1 MTSKTRLALP
11 QVTLLV
17 IDTRA
22 PELALAALLRSM
34 QQVDFGRV
42 VLFTHQWL
50 PMTAPPKVE
59 IIDCGP
65 IVSGAQYS
73 HFVLRRLPAHIR
85 SSHALIT
92 QWDGFVVNAAA
103 WRDAFLAHD
112 YIGPVWP
119 DVPAGRQVG
128 NGGFSLR
135 SRRVLNAGLDPRISD
150 EHPEDEML
158 CRRYRELLEREHGV
172 SFAPPELARRF
183 AFENEVPRGPTF
195 GFHGPYHLPRFVD
208 EPELATWL
216 AQLPDAFF
224 SGRDGRRL
232 ARALLL
238 QRMPQLAATVVQRRR
253 AAGLNDFKTRSLGW
267 AAWMMGARGG

>member
-1 MTSKTRLALP
+1 MTTTTRLLLP
-11 QVTLLV
+11 QVTLV
-17 IDTRA
+17 AIDTRA
-22 PELALAALLRSM
+22 PALALAALLRSM

-42 VLFTHQWL
+42 VLFTHQWA
-50 PMTAPPKVE
+50 PMAAPPNVE

-65 IVSGAQYS
+65 IASGAHYS
-73 HFVLRRLPAHIR
+73 HFVLRRLPAHIQ

-92 QWDGFVVNAAA
+92 QWDGFVVDAAA
-103 WRDAFLAHD
+103 WDNAFLAHD

-119 DVPAGRQVG
+119 DAPAGRQVG

-135 SRRVLNAGLDPRISD
+135 SRRVLAAGLDQRIGD

-158 CRRYRELLEREHGV
+158 CRRYRDLLEHEHGV
-172 SFAPPELARRF
+172 RFAPPELARRF
-183 AFENEVPRGPTF
+183 GFENEAPRRPTF
-195 GFHGPYHLPRFVD
+195 GFHGPYHLPRFID

-224 SGRDGRRL
+224 RSRDGRRL
-232 ARALLL
+232 TRALLRH
-238 QRMPQLAATVVQRRR
+238 RMPHLAAQVVQRRR
-253 AAGLNDFKTRSLGW
+253 AAGLDDLKTRSLGW